1 MRLIVVLCCA
11 AGVGFTH
18 FTGEVKK
25 MLSKI
30 LSIDQDN
37 YPEMLGHTCII
48 NAGGIVSILFR
59 FIKPYLDIR
68 TQNKIEVRTWVR
80 VRVSIWVR
88 VERRVGLLADWDH
101 CARASSVATWGAD
114 VGADVE
120 CAGFASAV
128 GLQLGAV
135 HIAHA
140 AADWQLCRTS

>member
-68 TQNKIEVRTWVR
+68 TQNKIEARAGVGSGSDSGSEVGLGISAGSAGVLGGGRHLRRPCV
-80 VRVSIWVR
+80 VCA
-88 VERRVGLLADWDH
+88 RVGCKHRL
-101 CARASSVATWGAD
+101 R
-114 VGADVE
+114 
-120 CAGFASAV
+120 
-128 GLQLGAV
+128 
-135 HIAHA
+135 
-140 AADWQLCRTS
+140 